1 MPIETFGIGKSLRKL
16 VFITYNRYLISFFI
30 KALKGKYGYPHFIGK
45 GSETQMLNNWPEAT
59 RLEVVG
65 GQLKSVSLSS
75 KPMFYYFILLLK
87 GNEVLIITKKWH
99 LKEEI

>member
-1 MPIETFGIGKSLRKL
+1 
-16 VFITYNRYLISFFI
+16 
-30 KALKGKYGYPHFIGK
+30 
-45 GSETQMLNNWPEAT
+45 MLNNWPEAT
-59 RLEVVG
+59 HLEVVG